1 MIQRYFCVWSFI
13 IIFCAGFVL
22 QAQEQEY
29 APLSRS
35 FRNLSLGIG
44 LDELKAALQQDEL
57 FLFRGDRDV
66 SLLPF
71 RDESLVETTG
81 TSFVRRA
88 LFQLRDGQ
96 VFIMSFTLN
105 TQLIDHYSVF
115 TSLVQKYGEPA
126 ELDPKQTI
134 WESEGTRI
142 ALERPL
148 TIKYID
154 TQIFNEIRNES
165 QTDESD
171 FLQLREGFLNEF

>member
-1 MIQRYFCVWSFI
+1 MNRQYFFLWSFI
-13 IIFCAGFVL
+13 LVFYAGFAL
-22 QAQEQEY
+22 PAQE
-29 APLSRS
+29 PLSRS

-81 TSFVRRA
+81 TSFIQRA
-88 LFQLRDGQ
+88 WFQLRDGQ

-105 TQLIDHYSVF
+105 TRLIDHYSVF
-115 TSLVQKYGEPA
+115 TALAQRYGKPA
-126 ELDPKQTI
+126 QLDPKQTI
-134 WESEGTRI
+134 WEAEGTRI

-154 TQIFNEIRNES
+154 TQIFNEIQDES
-165 QTDESD
+165 QVDKSEL
-171 FLQLREGFLNEF
+171 LQLREDFLHEF